1 MHEVENHSQLV
12 YRLMGLGMAGAAL
25 HIGAHPDDEDI
36 GLLAYLSC
44 KYGVRAVY
52 WSATRGEGGQNR
64 IGPYTDEALGV
75 YRTWESLAARS
86 LDRSE
91 CLFGPF
97 YDFGYSKNA
106 EETLARWGQSALI
119 REIVRAIRSVQPHVV
134 VSRWT
139 GAPADF
145 HGQHQAVGQA
155 ALQAFEAAGDPN
167 RFPELKAQ
175 GLAAWQPLKFYYS
188 ADNSRGDLTVGGAL
202 NLSGQLNPHLEKPGV
217 LRINTGEFDPVSG
230 KTYQERAWMAYNKH
244 QTQAMGLPPAPGDFY
259 YYFSLIKSLVPAPER
274 ESDIFDGID
283 PSLTGLADYV
293 ENGFPFLRGRLE
305 RIKKKMTEALNQYR
319 ADDPMKASSCLLEA
333 LSMSREIC
341 EAMARE
347 GLHNEAAQAV
357 YSYLSRKTA
366 DLEEVT
372 AECLGLRLECLS
384 ERPRVIPGHRFQV
397 SVSLWNHGKVPIDSV
412 TFKALLPEGWEARRM
427 DANGPE
433 QSSSPSGSAGAI
445 HESSLLRSLKAD
457 FEIVA
462 PQTAA
467 LTTPYWLT
475 KARGNYI
482 YHWPENDLLGHPFG
496 LPPVTFN
503 CEVRT
508 GDHTLKI
515 EKAVTCRQGFPGGY
529 RDLNLAVAPPISIYP
544 DKDKEF
550 LQTKDEEQH
559 VKLQVAVYNNSDQPA
574 EGCLEAAAPEGW
586 KITPEKAHILLEKPR
601 ETKTLQHIVAVP
613 AGALPGRYMI
623 KYKIRIGERDY
634 ATIVTPVRMG
644 APGLTAVVDDSNCV
658 KEEFILTPSQV
669 TIHLIGVRFSQKLQ
683 YAYVQGIQEELL
695 EVLERFN
702 IHFHL
707 IGDGEMGHLGLSR
720 FDAVV
725 IGPNAY
731 LIREELRRNAS
742 RFLEYVRNGGTLIVQ
757 YQRYGYQTPGF
768 APYPFQY
775 NQPHDRVTHEDA
787 PVTILDPDHSLFRAP
802 NPITAEDFTGWV
814 RDRGLYF
821 FHRWDKRYHTLL
833 SCSDPGEEPLEG
845 GLVECHY
852 GRGTFL
858 YTGYS
863 FFRQVPAGVSG
874 ALRLFANILAL
885 PEARIQE
892 RIEFI
897 RKVSLFSLLT
907 EQQMDAIARIM
918 SERWVEDGIDICRQ
932 GEFGDELYIVYQ
944 GTVEVIRQTGDREQT
959 LFVAKEG
966 DCLGEMAVLGNIPRV
981 ASLRA
986 RGDVHLLI
994 IEGTH
999 FHSLLRQHPEM
1010 SIHMIKLLVNRL
1022 VPSEG

>member
-1 MHEVENHSQLV
+1 MKTYEVEKHSQLV
-12 YRLMGLGMAGAAL
+12 YRLMGLGMAGAVL

-64 IGPYTDEALGV
+64 IGPYTDEALGI

-106 EETLARWGQSALI
+106 QETLARWGQYALI

-139 GAPADF
+139 GAPGDF

-167 RFPELKAQ
+167 QFQELKAQ
-175 GLAAWQPLKFYYS
+175 GLAAWQPLKFYHS
-188 ADNSRGDLTVGGAL
+188 IDNSGGDLTVGGAL
-202 NLSGQLNPHLEKPGV
+202 NLFGQMNANFEKPGV

-230 KTYQERAWMAYNKH
+230 RTYQERAWIAYNKH
-244 QTQAMGLPPAPGDFY
+244 QTQAMGFSPAPGDFY

-274 ESDIFDGID
+274 ESDFFDGLD
-283 PSLTGLADYV
+283 PSLTGLADYLG
-293 ENGFPFLRGRLE
+293 NAFPFLRGHLE
-305 RIKKKMTEALNQYR
+305 RIKAKMTEALNRYR
-319 ADDPMKASSCLLEA
+319 ADDPMKASSSLLEA
-333 LSMSREIC
+333 LSMFRETY
-341 EAMARE
+341 EAMAKE
-347 GLHNEAAQAV
+347 GLNNEASRAIG
-357 YSYLSRKTA
+357 SYLFRKMA
-366 DLEEVT
+366 DLEEVI

-384 ERPRVIPGHRFQV
+384 ERPRVIPGHRFRV
-397 SVSLWNHGKVPIDSV
+397 SVSLWNHRKIPVDQV
-412 TFKALLPEGWEARRM
+412 TFNALLPEAWEAHCLNE
-427 DANGPE
+427 AELTESP
-433 QSSSPSGSAGAI
+433 SPSGSIRAN
-445 HESSLLRSLKAD
+445 
-457 FEIVA
+457 FEIAA
-462 PQTAA
+462 PETAA
-467 LTTPYWLT
+467 LTSPYWLT
-475 KARGNYI
+475 KARRNYM
-482 YHWPENDLLGHPFG
+482 YHWPEGEPLGHPFG
-496 LPPVTFN
+496 LSPVSFN
-503 CEVRT
+503 CEART
-508 GDHTLKI
+508 GNNTLKI

-529 RDLNLAVAPPISIYP
+529 RELHLAVVPPISICP
-544 DKDKEF
+544 NKDKEF

-559 VKLQVAVYNNSDQPA
+559 VKLQVAVYNNSDQPV
-574 EGCLEAAAPEGW
+574 EGRLEIVVPEGW
-586 KITPEKAHILLEKPR
+586 KVTPDKIDILLEKPR
-601 ETKTLQHIVAVP
+601 ETKTVQHTVAVP
-613 AGALPGRYMI
+613 AGALPGQHSIR
-623 KYKIRIGERDY
+623 YKIRIGERDY
-634 ATIVTPVRMG
+634 ASIVTPVRMG
-644 APGLTAVVDDSNCV
+644 APGLTVIVDESNCI
-658 KEEFILTPSQV
+658 KEEFILTSSQV
-669 TIHLIGVRFSQKLQ
+669 MIHLIDVRFSQKLR
-683 YAYVQGIQEELL
+683 YGYVQGAPEELL
-695 EVLERFN
+695 EVFKRFN
-702 IHFHL
+702 VHFHV
-707 IGDGEMGHLGLSR
+707 IGDEEMGHLDLNR
-720 FDAVV
+720 FDAVA

-742 RFLEYVRNGGTLIVQ
+742 RFLEYVKNGGTLIVQ
-757 YQRYGYQTPGF
+757 YQGYRYQTQGF

-787 PVTILDPDHSLFRAP
+787 PVRILDPQHSLFRMP
-802 NPITAEDFTGWV
+802 NAITVEDFDGWV

-821 FHRWDKRYHTLL
+821 FNQWDKRYHTLL

-845 GLVECHY
+845 GLVECQY

-863 FFRQVPAGVSG
+863 FFRQLPAGVPG

-897 RKVSLFSLLT
+897 RKVNLFSLLT
-907 EQQMDAIARIM
+907 EQQLDAMARIM
-918 SERWVEDGIDICRQ
+918 SERWVENGMTICRQ

-944 GTVEVIRQTGDREQT
+944 GKVEVIRQTGDKEDT

-966 DCLGEMAVLGNIPRV
+966 DCLGEMAVLGNIPRT

-986 RGDVHLLI
+986 RGDVHLLV

-1022 VPSEG
+1022 VPSGS